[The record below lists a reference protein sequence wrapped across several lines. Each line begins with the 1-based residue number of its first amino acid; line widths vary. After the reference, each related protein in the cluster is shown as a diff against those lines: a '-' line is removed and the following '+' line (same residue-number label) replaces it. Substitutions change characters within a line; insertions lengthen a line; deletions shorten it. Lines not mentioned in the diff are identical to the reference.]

1 MDDDMTM
8 DRVSAGR
15 NDGFEAVVCIPT
27 FRRPQHLAKTLA
39 SLSAQV
45 TTARFAVVVVEN
57 ENERREGQA
66 VADKAFAEGHLHGL
80 CVVESQQGNCSAIN
94 RAFATGL
101 ERFPEAPYLLMI
113 DDDEVAAPTWLDEM
127 LRAARDS
134 QADIVG
140 GPVMRVFEA
149 DPDNAAKL
157 HPLFNS
163 PALPSGFVPTLFGS
177 GNCLISRR
185 VFEALGSPA
194 FDLRFNFLG
203 GGDMDFFTRCRR
215 KGFKSYWNSAAIA
228 VETVPVQRTATDWM
242 IRRGVTTGVINYTI
256 DRKHHPHASGYLMLW
271 GKNFASLALS
281 FARAAELYRK
291 TRHWLPA
298 LHPELVSVGR
308 ALAALGFSPAP
319 YKG

>member
-1 MDDDMTM
+1 M
-8 DRVSAGR
+8 
-15 NDGFEAVVCIPT
+15 
-27 FRRPQHLAKTLA
+27 
-39 SLSAQV
+39 
-45 TTARFAVVVVEN
+45 
-57 ENERREGQA
+57 
-66 VADKAFAEGHLHGL
+66 
-80 CVVESQQGNCSAIN
+80 
-94 RAFATGL
+94 
-101 ERFPEAPYLLMI
+101 
-113 DDDEVAAPTWLDEM
+113 
-127 LRAARDS
+127 
-134 QADIVG
+134 
-140 GPVMRVFEA
+140 
-149 DPDNAAKL
+149 
-157 HPLFNS
+157 
-163 PALPSGFVPTLFGS
+163 
-177 GNCLISRR
+177 
-185 VFEALGSPA
+185 ALGSPA

-298 LHPELVSVGR
+298 LHPVLVSVGR
-308 ALAALGFSPAP
+308 ALGALGFSPAP